1 MLKALV
7 LSPTPTWPLNYGNRK
22 RVYSICKRLQ
32 ANGFSIHFVHYAS
45 EVDWRESIP
54 DAAADQMA
62 QQWHRVDHVFPSV
75 PLHPDPEG
83 DVHHIDEWWDP
94 ALENHLQ
101 GLFSR
106 AEYDLV
112 WVNYTWLSK
121 GLDLGSGQ
129 TFKVLD
135 THDKFSGRDK
145 LLSGNNIT
153 PEFFYTSESEEL
165 MALNR
170 ADLAIAIKSEEEAA
184 FREMGYEGSLATILH
199 VDAQVDSD
207 RPTDKSGFVTFGFI
221 GANNNINLE
230 NITRFLQAAEGVFQR
245 TLPPLKFKIAGSIC
259 DALTSTHISAE
270 ARPFVDLVG
279 PLEEAEEFY
288 DAVDVAVVPMEFS
301 SGLKIKVGEAFSHG
315 KALIAHQHAMEGYTP
330 HHEYHECTSMA
341 SIAESMVRVAHESEE
356 LGTLERA
363 SRDAFAHHDNQ
374 IEQVVARITKFV
386 RDRVDVILVSKPHC
400 KRKQLPYSLVCEA
413 WADWWGWRHIIKKVV
428 MGRPVN
434 GVTEKGLHYCD
445 DRQLADLRAVYPN
458 ARAIFLTQDE
468 PGKWD
473 SAKDWWVGGADAQ
486 RFPLLGHKSPAAV
499 QAELVSDAPLG
510 CLVIGEFPGNPLH
523 DNTGAF
529 LFEKNE
535 YVHHLTGDS
544 FDEILTSW
552 KSFLEINLSYPRI
565 VVVLKQSAE
574 ITLAERVVLD
584 LCGSLAIRSFYL
596 DAGISS
602 KEVRLCR
609 NGHQRATDWYQE
621 TFYNNWEHLEGRLRT
636 DQGVHQSQLSSL

>member
-32 ANGFSIHFVHYAS
+32 DNGFSIHFVHYAS
-45 EVDWRESIP
+45 EGDWRESIP
-54 DAAADQMA
+54 GVAADHMA
-62 QQWHRVDHVFPSV
+62 EQWHRVDHVFPSV
-75 PLHPDPEG
+75 PLHTDPKG

-112 WVNYTWLSK
+112 WVNYTWLSR
-121 GLDLGSGQ
+121 GLDLASGQ
-129 TFKVLD
+129 AFKVLD

-145 LLSGNNIT
+145 LLSGNNIN

-165 MALNR
+165 IALNR

-230 NITRFLQAAEGVFQR
+230 NITRFLKAAEGVFQR

-259 DALTSTHISAE
+259 DALTPKHISAE
-270 ARPFVDLVG
+270 VTPFVDLVG

-315 KALIAHQHAMEGYTP
+315 KALIAHEHAMEGYTP

-341 SIAESMVRVAHESEE
+341 SIAESMVRVAHESKE
-356 LGTLERA
+356 LDTLERA

-374 IEQVVARITKFV
+374 IEQVIARITGFV
-386 RDRVDVILVSKPHC
+386 RDRVDVILIFEQHNKKKHSE
-400 KRKQLPYSLVCEA
+400 YSRVCEA
-413 WADWWGWRHIIKKVV
+413 WGDWWGWRHIVKKVV

-468 PGKWD
+468 PGKWH
-473 SAKDWWVGGADAQ
+473 SAVDWWVGEAGFG
-486 RFPLLGHKSPAAV
+486 RCPLLGHRATAAV
-499 QAELVSDAPLG
+499 KAELVSEAALG
-510 CLVIGEFPGNPLH
+510 CLVFGDFPSVELA
-523 DNTGAF
+523 DIAGAF
-529 LFEKNE
+529 LQAKEE
-535 YVHHLTGDS
+535 YLQCLAGS
-544 FDEILTSW
+544 KLKEIFSSW
-552 KSFLEINLSYPRI
+552 LSFLEKNQSYPRV
-565 VVVLKQSAE
+565 VVVLKRRAE
-574 ITLAERVVLD
+574 LSLAERVILD
-584 LCGSLAIRSFYL
+584 LCDAVGSRIFALEDGISIQEMRAARVEHSPICDRYIGSFY
-596 DAGISS
+596 GI
-602 KEVRLCR
+602 
-609 NGHQRATDWYQE
+609 
-621 TFYNNWEHLEGRLRT
+621 WERIENKKFK
-636 DQGVHQSQLSSL
+636 